1 MVYPYKYE
9 HMLIESMQTGQYN
22 RLPIQSEQSRQIEYN
37 RLPTYNTPAVTVQRP
52 NQSIGY
58 TQNKPIEF
66 NRVPPLTYIQPNAQ
80 RQIERMQTIE
90 VAPLMHIQP
99 TVQRQIE
106 HMQNNEVGYIQPTV
120 QRQIEQTIKKPI
132 EFNQAAS
139 LAYNPL
145 HYFAY
150 VLFVFAQLV

>member
-9 HMLIESMQTGQYN
+9 HMLIEQMQTGQSN
-22 RLPIQSEQSRQIEYN
+22 TLPMQNDQARQIEYN

-58 TQNKPIEF
+58 TQNEPIEF
-66 NRVPPLTYIQPNAQ
+66 NHAPSLTYIQPNAQ
-80 RQIERMQTIE
+80 RQIEHMQTNE

-106 HMQNNEVGYIQPTV
+106 HMQTNEVGYNQPTV
-120 QRQIEQTIKKPI
+120 QRQIEHM
-132 EFNQAAS
+132 FYLS
-139 LAYNPL
+139 
-145 HYFAY
+145 
-150 VLFVFAQLV
+150 